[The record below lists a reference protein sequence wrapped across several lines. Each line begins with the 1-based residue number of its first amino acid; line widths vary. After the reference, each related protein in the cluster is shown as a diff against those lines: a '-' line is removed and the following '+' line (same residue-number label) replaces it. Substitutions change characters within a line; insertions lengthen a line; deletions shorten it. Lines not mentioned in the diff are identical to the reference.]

1 MSDIYKLDF
10 ELPLKDIQDRIDS
23 LKKNSIN
30 SGVDVSSTI
39 KKLEDQLIQKRD
51 EIYKNLSR

>member
-23 LKKNSIN
+23 LQKNAIN

-39 KKLEDQLIQKRD
+39 NKL
-51 EIYKNLSR
+51 

>member
-23 LKKNSIN
+23 LQKMLSI
-30 SGVDVSSTI
+30 VA
-39 KKLEDQLIQKRD
+39 
-51 EIYKNLSR
+51 